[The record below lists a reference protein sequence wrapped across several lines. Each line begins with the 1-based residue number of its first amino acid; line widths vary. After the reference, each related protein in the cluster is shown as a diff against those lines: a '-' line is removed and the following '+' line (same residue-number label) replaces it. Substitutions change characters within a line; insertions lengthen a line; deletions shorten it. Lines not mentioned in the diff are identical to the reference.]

1 MSGGKWKG
9 GDGFEVGHRG
19 SAEARAK
26 EKMEEPLVQDVVN
39 FRAEG
44 GGGAAGPDQWDV
56 NGSNPERQTFPAIY
70 GVDLQAR
77 RREKILSEITKNQL
91 GAGGQKTEL
100 GKMLGDRQV
109 MLDDKTTSWLLQEE
123 DRIALMA
130 KDKYFEES
138 AINSGLF
145 STPHGLE
152 YLHKIRPQY
161 FKDRRKLAKW
171 VSNAQLKL
179 FDLRFNGVHTPQD
192 FDFMYMIQSLSEDQK
207 KVLTKPVWLLNQL
220 DAKTD
225 PSDWF
230 QPGIF
235 ARSRAPNDG
244 SNASFAGMGSWGGPG
259 VGLKPTGDN
268 FFGSIFGGSAGG
280 GGATSGFGVGVGFAN
295 LLSK

>member
-1 MSGGKWKG
+1 MSEGGKQWKG

-26 EKMEEPLVQDVVN
+26 ERMEEPLVQDVTT
-39 FRAEG
+39 FRRTTDG
-44 GGGAAGPDQWDV
+44 TGIGADP
-56 NGSNPERQTFPAIY
+56 NGQPERQVFPAIY

-77 RREKILSEITKNQL
+77 RREKILADITRGQL
-91 GAGGQKTEL
+91 GAGGGGKTPLAE
-100 GKMLGDRQV
+100 MLGDRQV

-130 KDKYFEES
+130 KDKYFEDS
-138 AINSGLF
+138 AIASGLF
-145 STPHGLE
+145 GTPHGLE

-171 VSNAQLKL
+171 VANSQLKL

-192 FDFMYMIQSLSEDQK
+192 FDFMYMIQSLTADQK
-207 KVLTKPVWLLNQL
+207 KVLAKPVWLLNQL

-225 PSDWF
+225 PADWF

-235 ARSRAPNDG
+235 ARSRAPLDG
-244 SNASFAGMGSWGGPG
+244 ATASFAGMGSKDGPG
-259 VGLKPTGDN
+259 VGLRPQGGS
-268 FFGSIFGGSAGG
+268 FFGSIFGGAAGG
-280 GGATSGFGVGVGFAN
+280 SGAGSNGFGIGNGFTN
-295 LLSK
+295 LLG